1 MKKKYWYYIIG
12 GIGVVTI
19 GYYLYSMAKP
29 KPKLTTGQ
37 TYLPEYRTSED
48 TLNVPISIKSID
60 LSQARNNEELV
71 ISAKGIYVLR
81 ATGKLEI
88 KINDITSAPLDCSII
103 RKIETNIER
112 LYLTNT
118 TQQGC
123 YVDLLINTGDS
134 TSLDYAPVVPQ
145 VSIADSLEGYDLWRV
160 NVTSSE
166 QSYTFN
172 FPKGVSVT
180 KLLDILNIGDDIQV
194 SLITPTGSLPY
205 FTIPANT
212 FYSVSTRVIGVKT
225 KLTANSVS
233 AYAEFKGWY

>member
-1 MKKKYWYYIIG
+1 MKKKDWYYIIG
-12 GIGVVTI
+12 GVGVVAV

-29 KPKLTTGQ
+29 KPTTGQ
-37 TYLPEYRTSED
+37 KYLPEYWTTDNS
-48 TLNVPISIKSID
+48 LNIPVSTKTID
-60 LSQARNNEELV
+60 LSQARNDEELI
-71 ISAKGIYVLR
+71 ISAKGIYVIR

-118 TQQGC
+118 AQQGC
-123 YVDLLINTGDS
+123 YVDLLINTGGS
-134 TSLDYAPVVPQ
+134 TSLEYAPVVPQ
-145 VSIADSLEGYDLWRV
+145 VSIADSLEGYDLWTV

-172 FPKGVSVT
+172 FPQGISIT
-180 KLLDILNIGDDIQV
+180 KLLDILNIGDSIQV
-194 SLITPTGSLPY
+194 SLVTPTGSLPY

-225 KLTANSVS
+225 KLATNSVS
-233 AYAEFKGWY
+233 ASAEFKGWY